1 MHMSKKSTKKST
13 KPRRGRPPLPP
24 GEAQSA
30 SYLLK
35 ARPADMKLIR
45 SAAKSAGV
53 SVGAWIR
60 ERCLKSAG
68 RSAK

>member
-1 MHMSKKSTKKST
+1 MSKKSTKNT

-30 SYLLK
+30 SFLLK
-35 ARPADMKLIR
+35 ARPADMKLIHQ
-45 SAAKSAGV
+45 AAKTAGM
-53 SVGAWIR
+53 STAAWIR
-60 ERCLKSAG
+60 KRCLKSAG